1 MFCCYDWL
9 MVDDR
14 ALRFRQEYRAPVSR
28 PLAPTPFEMFAKN
41 YAESNRRRVDDMV
54 KYGGETSRLG
64 SRIADMAVGSDVV
77 SDSPGLRAAAIAG
90 DIVLDPAVLIPGSR
104 IFGALQDRRAQKA
117 AENFWKN
124 NPETSAATDAMLS
137 ALMGRLNN

>member
-1 MFCCYDWL
+1 
-9 MVDDR
+9 
-14 ALRFRQEYRAPVSR
+14 
-28 PLAPTPFEMFAKN
+28 MFAKN

-64 SRIADMAVGSDVV
+64 SRIADMAVSRGV

-124 NPETSAATDAMLS
+124 NPETSAATNAMLS

>member
-1 MFCCYDWL
+1 
-9 MVDDR
+9 MVSPPLPR
-14 ALRFRQEYRAPVSR
+14 PPRQPR
-28 PLAPTPFEMFAKN
+28 PTPQPVKPTAPSGFDLFAEN
-41 YAESNRRRVDDMV
+41 YAKGNQRRVDDIV

-64 SRIADMAVGSDVV
+64 SRIADRLVGSDVV

>member
-14 ALRFRQEYRAPVSR
+14 ALRFRQEYRAPVSE
-28 PLAPTPFEMFAKN
+28 PLEPTPFEMFAKN

-64 SRIADMAVGSDVV
+64 SRIADMAVSRGV